1 MTKDKLLGLAH
12 HYAYA
17 ALSAVVAS
25 YVAGYHTPKDLSIAV
40 LSAIIAPVLVAL
52 DPTNALLGFKLAPK
66 IVQVGAEAGLE
77 NTK

>member
-1 MTKDKLLGLAH
+1 
-12 HYAYA
+12 
-17 ALSAVVAS
+17 
-25 YVAGYHTPKDLSIAV
+25 